1 MRKLYR
7 LLKASDFKSVLDK
20 RKCVV
25 KNDCFSL
32 YYAANNLTHA
42 RIGIS
47 ASNKIGNAVIR
58 VKVRRQVRAII
69 ATISKKHDVY
79 NLPVDVVI
87 IIRTDFAKATY
98 QDNYDKLNKAFSF
111 LATMRK

>member
-42 RIGIS
+42 RIS